1 MLNSILNFLTKKPT
15 WSLFAFLVII
25 GASFLQIQHFSL
37 DASSESL
44 SLDGDNNLELYFD
57 TQKTF
62 GSDESLIISYSAK
75 DGTVLSK
82 EQLTY
87 LRSLRDELL
96 DINGISSVISILDVS
111 LFQSPPLS
119 LVELASDVYTI
130 DNGKADQGLVAKEFQ
145 NSPLYANNIVSSDL
159 KTTALLIPLA
169 TDDHKVLINDD
180 SLKLLIEKIRATMS
194 QYENNAT
201 LYLGGVPM
209 IRNDVIDFIKNDLI
223 IFSLAVV
230 LAMSLMLSLFFQKI
244 RWVLIPIAISII
256 GALFMTGLISAIGW
270 KVTVISAN
278 FFSLLLVMTLSVI
291 IHLVVR
297 YREISSQQTG
307 ISNDEMIRR
316 TINEMIRPC
325 IYTVVTT
332 IAAFASLTASNV
344 QPVIDFGLMM
354 SIGVTVA
361 FILSFIGFAIV
372 MTLLPIT
379 QSSQKP
385 GQFYVLQKLAIATD
399 RGGKQILFGI
409 AIVSAIAIFGLTKLS
424 VENSFIN
431 YFKKDT
437 EIYQGLNFIDKEL
450 GGTIPLEIVF
460 NDLASAYWADASLR
474 DDFHEVHQYLDSIPS
489 IGKVLSIDTFMQVL
503 KESNDGKAP
512 NGFLLILGKNNMPDF
527 AKSQVLKPHISDE
540 TDQIRIVARVKE
552 TTTGLNRN
560 QLIIDIK
567 NELVENFYFS
577 EDDFYFT
584 GTFSLYNN
592 LLQSLFSSQI
602 KTILTVF
609 TIIFMLFM
617 IVFRSI
623 SIALIAV
630 IPNIIP
636 SLIILGLMGLA
647 RIPLDIMTITI
658 AAIAIGIGIDNAIH
672 YISRFKSE
680 LLVEGDYVSSMYRAH
695 NSIGVSMFYTASTV
709 AIGFL
714 VLILSNF
721 IPSIYFG
728 IFMAIAM
735 LSAVVVNLT
744 LLPKLLIFFEPRM
757 NKISLEN
764 KKPHLE

>member
-1 MLNSILNFLTKKPT
+1 MCIR
-15 WSLFAFLVII
+15 
-25 GASFLQIQHFSL
+25 
-37 DASSESL
+37 DRSL
-44 SLDGDNNLELYFD
+44 SLEGDNNLELYFA
-57 TQKTF
+57 TQETF
-62 GSDESLIISYSAK
+62 GSDESLVISYSVN

-82 EQLTY
+82 DHLTS
-87 LRSLRDELL
+87 LRSLRDDLLELE
-96 DINGISSVISILDVS
+96 GVSSVTSILDVS

-119 LVELASDVYTI
+119 LVELVSDVYTI
-130 DNGKADQGLVAKEFQ
+130 ENGKADRSLIAKEFK
-145 NSPLYANNIVSSDL
+145 NSPLYANNLVSEDL

-169 TDDHKVLINDD
+169 TDDPRILIYDE
-180 SLKLLIEKIRATMS
+180 LLEILIKNIRMTMDA
-194 QYENNAT
+194 YRDNAS

-209 IRNDVIDFIKNDLI
+209 IRNDVIDFIKSDLI
-223 IFSLAVV
+223 IFSLAVI
-230 LAMSLMLSLFFQKI
+230 LTMSIMLTILFRQM
-244 RWVLIPIAISII
+244 RWFLIPITISII
-256 GALFMTGLISAIGW
+256 GALFMTGLISSIGW

-297 YREISSQQTG
+297 YREISSQHLEQNNSETIRQTL
-307 ISNDEMIRR
+307 NQMV
-316 TINEMIRPC
+316 RPC
-325 IYTVVTT
+325 LYTVITT
-332 IAAFASLTASNV
+332 IAACASLTASQV

-372 MTLLPIT
+372 MMLLK
-379 QSSQKP
+379 KP
-385 GQFYVLQKLAIATD
+385 KPLREYKKNLILQKLALLSDKKGQSILLGFLIIA
-399 RGGKQILFGI
+399 L
-409 AIVSAIAIFGLTKLS
+409 VSIFGLSKLS

-431 YFKKDT
+431 YFKKNT

-460 NDLASAYWADASLR
+460 NDFASAYWADAGLR
-474 DDFHEVHQYLDSIPS
+474 EEFHDVHNYLDKIPS

-527 AKSQVLKPHISDE
+527 AKSQVLRPHISDE
-540 TDQIRIVARVKE
+540 TGQIRIVARVKE
-552 TTTGLNRN
+552 TTPDLKRN
-560 QLIIDIK
+560 ELILDIK
-567 NELVENFYFS
+567 KSLVEDFYFD

-592 LLQSLFSSQI
+592 LLQSLFASQI
-602 KTILTVF
+602 QTIFTVF
-609 TIIFMLFM
+609 TIIFVLFL

-630 IPNIIP
+630 IPNILP
-636 SLIILGLMGLA
+636 SLIILGVMGFA
-647 RIPLDIMTITI
+647 GIPLDIMTITI

-672 YISRFKSE
+672 YISRFKAE
-680 LLVEGDYVSSMYRAH
+680 LLLDGDFISSMYRAH
-695 NSIGVSMFYTASTV
+695 SSIGVSMFYTATTV

-735 LSAVVVNLT
+735 LSAVIVNLT
-744 LLPKLLIFFEPRM
+744 LLPKLLIIFKPKM
-757 NKISLEN
+757 NKKVL
-764 KKPHLE
+764 

>member
-1 MLNSILNFLTKKPT
+1 MLNSILNFLTKKPIL
-15 WSLFAFLVII
+15 SLLTFLVII
-25 GASFLQIQHFSL
+25 SSSFFQIQHFSL

-57 TQKTF
+57 TQDTF
-62 GSDESLIISYSAK
+62 GSDESLVISYTAK
-75 DGTVLSK
+75 KGTVLSK

-87 LRSLRDELL
+87 LHSLRNDLL
-96 DINGISSVISILDVS
+96 NINGISSVISILDVS

-130 DNGKADQGLVAKEFQ
+130 DNGKADQNLVAKEFQ
-145 NSPLYANNIVSSDL
+145 NSPLYANNIVSADL
-159 KTTALLIPLA
+159 KTTALLVPLA
-169 TDDHKVLINDD
+169 TDDPRDIIDDD
-180 SLKLLIEKIRATMS
+180 SLKQLIKEIRTTMG
-194 QYENNAT
+194 QYQNNAT

-209 IRNDVIDFIKNDLI
+209 IRNDVIDFIKSDLI

-230 LAMSLMLSLFFQKI
+230 LAMSLMLSLFFYKV
-244 RWVLIPIAISII
+244 RWVLMPIAISII

-297 YREISSQQTG
+297 YREILNQQTG
-307 ISNDEMIRR
+307 ISNDEITRR
-316 TINEMIRPC
+316 TLNEMLRPC
-325 IYTVVTT
+325 LYTVVTT
-332 IAAFASLTASNV
+332 IAAFASLTASHV

-361 FILSFIGFAIV
+361 FVLSFVSFAIV
-372 MTLLPIT
+372 MTLFPT
-379 QSSQKP
+379 SQTSHKTEK
-385 GQFYVLQKLAIATD
+385 FYVLQKLAIATD
-399 RGGKQILFGI
+399 KGGKKILLGI
-409 AIVSAIAIFGLTKLS
+409 ALVSAIAVFGLSKLS

-460 NDLASAYWADASLR
+460 NDLASAYWADSSLR
-474 DDFHEVHQYLDSIPS
+474 EDFHDVHQYLDSIPS

-512 NGFLLILGKNNMPDF
+512 NGFLLMLGKNNMPEF
-527 AKSQVLKPHISDE
+527 AKSQVLQPHISDE
-540 TDQIRIVARVKE
+540 TDQIRIIARVKE
-552 TTTGLNRN
+552 TTTDLDRN

-567 NELVENFYFS
+567 KELVERFYFS
-577 EDDFYFT
+577 EDEFYFT

-602 KTILTVF
+602 KTIFTVF
-609 TIIFMLFM
+609 TIIFMLFL

-623 SIALIAV
+623 STALIAV

-680 LLVEGDYVSSMYRAH
+680 LLVDADFEASMYRAH
-695 NSIGVSMFYTASTV
+695 NSIGVSMFYTAATV

-721 IPSIYFG
+721 IPSIFFG

-735 LSAVVVNLT
+735 LSAVFVNLT
-744 LLPKLLIFFEPRM
+744 LLPKLLIFFKPKM
-757 NKISLEN
+757 N
-764 KKPHLE
+764 

>member
-1 MLNSILNFLTKKPT
+1 MLNSILNFLIKKPL
-15 WSLFAFLVII
+15 WSLLAFLII
-25 GASFLQIQHFSL
+25 ICSSILQIQNFSL

-44 SLDGDNNLELYFD
+44 SLDGDNNLELYFS
-57 TQKTF
+57 TQETF
-62 GSDESLIISYSAK
+62 GSDESLVISYSTK
-75 DGTVLSK
+75 EGTVLSK
-82 EQLTY
+82 NQIISLK
-87 LRSLRDELL
+87 SLRDDLL
-96 DINGISSVISILDVS
+96 NIDGVSSVISILDVS

-130 DNGKADQGLVAKEFQ
+130 ENGRADQSLVAQEFK
-145 NSPLYANNIVSSDL
+145 NSPLYANNLVSTDL
-159 KTTALLIPLA
+159 KTTALIIPLA
-169 TDDHKVLINDD
+169 TDDPRVIMDDELLKALIKN
-180 SLKLLIEKIRATMS
+180 IRLTMDGYRD
-194 QYENNAT
+194 QAN
-201 LYLGGVPM
+201 LFLGGVPM
-209 IRNDVIDFIKNDLI
+209 IRNDVINFIRSDLI
-223 IFSLAVV
+223 VFSLAVV
-230 LAMSLMLSLFFQKI
+230 FTMTLILSILFRKI
-244 RWVLIPIAISII
+244 RWVIIPISISII

-297 YREISSQQTG
+297 YREISKQNLQQNNSDTIRETLSQ
-307 ISNDEMIRR
+307 
-316 TINEMIRPC
+316 MIRPC
-325 IYTVVTT
+325 LYTVITT
-332 IAAFASLTASNV
+332 IAAFVSLTASNV

-361 FILSFIGFAIV
+361 FILAFIGFAIV
-372 MTLLPIT
+372 MSLLQTPEPLNGSENNLI
-379 QSSQKP
+379 
-385 GQFYVLQKLAIATD
+385 LQKLALITD
-399 RGGKQILFGI
+399 KKGKSVIISF
-409 AIVSAIAIFGLTKLS
+409 AIVAFIAIFGVNKLS

-431 YFKKDT
+431 YFKKNT

-460 NDLASAYWADASLR
+460 NDLASAYWADSSLR
-474 DDFHEVHQYLDSIPS
+474 EEIHEFHNYLDSLPS

-503 KESNDGKAP
+503 KEANDGKAP

-540 TDQIRIVARVKE
+540 TDQIRMVARVKE
-552 TTTGLNRN
+552 TTSDLQRN

-567 NELVENFYFS
+567 KTLLEEFYFN

-592 LLQSLFSSQI
+592 LLQSLFESQI
-602 KTILTVF
+602 KTVFTVF
-609 TIIFMLFM
+609 CIIFVLFL

-623 SIALIAV
+623 SIAIIAV

-636 SLIILGLMGLA
+636 SLLILGVMGIVG
-647 RIPLDIMTITI
+647 IPLDIMTITI

-680 LLVEGDYVSSMYRAH
+680 LLVDGDYVSSMYKAH
-695 NSIGVSMFYTASTV
+695 NSIGVSMFYTAATV

-714 VLILSNF
+714 VLILSHF

-735 LSAVVVNLT
+735 LSAVIVNLT
-744 LLPKLLIFFEPRM
+744 LLPKLLLIFKPRM
-757 NKISLEN
+757 NKKVL
-764 KKPHLE
+764 

>member
-1 MLNSILNFLTKKPT
+1 MLNSILNFIIRKPV
-15 WSLFAFLVII
+15 WSLIAFLIIVCSSVI
-25 GASFLQIQHFSL
+25 QIQNFSL

-44 SLDGDNNLELYFD
+44 SLEGDNNLELYFA
-57 TQKTF
+57 TQETF
-62 GSDESLIISYSAK
+62 GSDESLVISYSVNN
-75 DGTVLSK
+75 GTVLSK
-82 EQLTY
+82 DHLTS
-87 LRSLRDELL
+87 LRSLRDDLLELE
-96 DINGISSVISILDVS
+96 GVSSVTSILDVS

-119 LVELASDVYTI
+119 LVELVSDVYTI
-130 DNGKADQGLVAKEFQ
+130 DNGKADRSLIAKEFK
-145 NSPLYANNIVSSDL
+145 NSPLYANNLVSEDL

-169 TDDHKVLINDD
+169 TDDPRILIDD
-180 SLKLLIEKIRATMS
+180 ELLEILIKNIRMTMDA
-194 QYENNAT
+194 YRDNAS

-209 IRNDVIDFIKNDLI
+209 IRNDVIDFIKSDLVV
-223 IFSLAVV
+223 FSLAVI
-230 LAMSLMLSLFFQKI
+230 LTMSIMLTILFRQI
-244 RWVLIPIAISII
+244 RWVLIPITISII
-256 GALFMTGLISAIGW
+256 GALFMTGLISSIGW

-297 YREISSQQTG
+297 YREISSQHLEQNNSETIRQTL
-307 ISNDEMIRR
+307 NQMV
-316 TINEMIRPC
+316 RPC
-325 IYTVVTT
+325 LYTVITT
-332 IAAFASLTASNV
+332 IAAFASLTASQV

-372 MTLLPIT
+372 MMLLK
-379 QSSQKP
+379 KP
-385 GQFYVLQKLAIATD
+385 KPLREYKKNLILQKLALLSDKKGQSILLGFLIIA
-399 RGGKQILFGI
+399 L
-409 AIVSAIAIFGLTKLS
+409 VSIFGLSKLS

-431 YFKKDT
+431 YFKKNT

-460 NDLASAYWADASLR
+460 NDFASAYWADAGLR
-474 DDFHEVHQYLDSIPS
+474 EEFHEVHNYLDKIPS

-527 AKSQVLKPHISDE
+527 AKSQVLRPHISDE

-552 TTTGLNRN
+552 TTSDLKRN
-560 QLIIDIK
+560 ELILDIK
-567 NELVENFYFS
+567 KSLVEDFYFD

-592 LLQSLFSSQI
+592 LLQSLFASQI
-602 KTILTVF
+602 QTIFTVF
-609 TIIFMLFM
+609 TIIFVLFL

-630 IPNIIP
+630 IPNILP
-636 SLIILGLMGLA
+636 SLIILGVMGFA
-647 RIPLDIMTITI
+647 GIPLDIMTITI

-672 YISRFKSE
+672 YISRFKAE
-680 LLVEGDYVSSMYRAH
+680 LLLDGDFIMSMYRAH
-695 NSIGVSMFYTASTV
+695 NSIGVSMFYTATTV

-735 LSAVVVNLT
+735 LSAVIVNLT
-744 LLPKLLIFFEPRM
+744 LLPKLLLIFKPRM
-757 NKISLEN
+757 S
-764 KKPHLE
+764 KKVL

>member
-1 MLNSILNFLTKKPT
+1 MLNSIVNFIFKKPF
-15 WSLFAFLVII
+15 WSLIAFSIII
-25 GASFLQIQHFSL
+25 GASALQIQNFSL

-44 SLDGDNNLELYFD
+44 SLDGDNNLELYFA
-57 TQKTF
+57 TQETF

-75 DGTVLSK
+75 NGTVLSID
-82 EQLTY
+82 QLSF
-87 LRSLRDELL
+87 LRLLRDDLL
-96 DINGISSVISILDVS
+96 DIEGISSVISILDVS

-130 DNGKADQGLVAKEFQ
+130 ENGKADQTLVAQEFK
-145 NSPLYANNIVSSDL
+145 NSPLYANNLVSADL

-169 TDDHKVLINDD
+169 TDNPRLIIDD
-180 SLKLLIEKIRATMS
+180 ASLKIIIKNIRSTMDS
-194 QYENNAT
+194 YRDNAT
-201 LYLGGVPM
+201 LFLGGVPM
-209 IRNDVIDFIKNDLI
+209 IRNDVIDYIKRDLI
-223 IFSLAVV
+223 VFSLAVV
-230 LAMSLMLSLFFQKI
+230 FAMSIMLSVFFRKI
-244 RWVLIPIAISII
+244 KWVVIPISISII
-256 GALFMTGLISAIGW
+256 GAIFMTGLISAIGW

-297 YREISSQQTG
+297 YREIANQELEQSNSDVIRQTL
-307 ISNDEMIRR
+307 NQ
-316 TINEMIRPC
+316 MIRPC
-325 IYTVVTT
+325 VYTVITT
-332 IAAFASLTASNV
+332 IAAFASLTSSNV

-361 FILSFIGFAIV
+361 FVLSFIGFTIV
-372 MTLLPIT
+372 MTLL
-379 QSSQKP
+379 QKP
-385 GQFYVLQKLAIATD
+385 KIPKKSEQFFILQRLAQSTD
-399 RGGKQILFGI
+399 KNSKSIIISI
-409 AIVSAIAIFGLTKLS
+409 AIVAVIAIFGLSKLS

-431 YFKKDT
+431 YFKKNT
-437 EIYQGLNFIDKEL
+437 EIYQGLSFIDKEL

-460 NDLASAYWADASLR
+460 DDIASAYWADSSLR
-474 DDFHEVHQYLDSIPS
+474 DDFHEVHNYLDNIPS

-503 KESNDGKAP
+503 KNANEGKAP
-512 NGFLLILGKNNMPDF
+512 NGFLLVLGKNNMPDF

-552 TTTGLNRN
+552 TTSDLDRN

-567 NELVENFYFS
+567 KALVENYYFN

-609 TIIFMLFM
+609 TIIFILFL

-630 IPNIIP
+630 APNIMP
-636 SLIILGLMGLA
+636 SLVILGLMGLVG
-647 RIPLDIMTITI
+647 IPLDIMTITI

-672 YISRFKSE
+672 YISRFKTE
-680 LLVEGDYVSSMYRAH
+680 LLVDSDYVSSMYRAH
-695 NSIGVSMFYTASTV
+695 NSIGVSMFYTAATV

-735 LSAVVVNLT
+735 LSAVIVNLT
-744 LLPKLLIFFEPRM
+744 LLPKLLIIFKPRM
-757 NKISLEN
+757 NKKVL
-764 KKPHLE
+764 

>member
-1 MLNSILNFLTKKPT
+1 MLNSILNFLIKKPL
-15 WSLFAFLVII
+15 WSLFVFLII
-25 GASFLQIQHFSL
+25 ICSSILQIQNFSL

-44 SLDGDNNLELYFD
+44 SLEGDNNLELYLS
-57 TQKTF
+57 TQETF

-75 DGTVLSK
+75 EDTVLSK
-82 EQLTY
+82 DQLIS
-87 LRSLRDELL
+87 LKSLRDDLL
-96 DINGISSVISILDVS
+96 NIDGVSSVISILDVS

-130 DNGKADQGLVAKEFQ
+130 ENGKADQSLVAQEFK
-145 NSPLYANNIVSSDL
+145 NSPLYANNLVSKDL
-159 KTTALLIPLA
+159 KTTALIIPLA
-169 TDDHKVLINDD
+169 TNDPRVLIDGELLKNLIMNIRLTMD
-180 SLKLLIEKIRATMS
+180 SYQDQANLF
-194 QYENNAT
+194 
-201 LYLGGVPM
+201 LGGVPM
-209 IRNDVIDFIKNDLI
+209 IRNDVIDFIRSDLI
-223 IFSLAVV
+223 VFSLAVV
-230 LAMSLMLSLFFQKI
+230 LTMSLMLSILFRKI
-244 RWVLIPIAISII
+244 RWVIIPISISIV

-297 YREISSQQTG
+297 YREISKHNLKLNNSDTIRQTL
-307 ISNDEMIRR
+307 NQ
-316 TINEMIRPC
+316 MIRPC
-325 IYTVVTT
+325 LYTVITT
-332 IAAFASLTASNV
+332 IAAFVSLTASNV

-361 FILSFIGFAIV
+361 FVLAFIGFAIV
-372 MTLLPIT
+372 MSLLQTPE
-379 QSSQKP
+379 SSNESENNLI
-385 GQFYVLQKLAIATD
+385 LQKLALITD
-399 RGGKQILFGI
+399 KKGRLIIVSF
-409 AIVSAIAIFGLTKLS
+409 AIVAFIAIFGVSKLS

-431 YFKKDT
+431 YFKKNT

-460 NDLASAYWADASLR
+460 NDLASAYWADSSLR
-474 DDFHEVHQYLDSIPS
+474 EEFHEVHNYLDSLPS
-489 IGKVLSIDTFMQVL
+489 IGKVLSIDTFMQIL
-503 KESNDGKAP
+503 KDANDGKVP

-540 TDQIRIVARVKE
+540 TGQIRMVARVKE
-552 TTTGLNRN
+552 TTDGLERN
-560 QLIIDIK
+560 QLIVDIK
-567 NELVENFYFS
+567 KTLLEDFYFN
-577 EDDFYFT
+577 EGDFYFT

-602 KTILTVF
+602 KTVFTVF
-609 TIIFMLFM
+609 CIIFVLFL

-623 SIALIAV
+623 SIAAIAV

-636 SLIILGLMGLA
+636 SLVILGLMGLFG
-647 RIPLDIMTITI
+647 IPLDIMTITI

-680 LLVEGDYVSSMYRAH
+680 LLIDGDYVSSMYKAH
-695 NSIGVSMFYTASTV
+695 NSIGVSMFYTAATV

-714 VLILSNF
+714 VLVLSHF

-735 LSAVVVNLT
+735 LSAVIVNLT
-744 LLPKLLIFFEPRM
+744 LLPKLLLIFRPNM
-757 NKISLEN
+757 NRKVL
-764 KKPHLE
+764 

>member
-1 MLNSILNFLTKKPT
+1 MLNSILNFLIKKPL
-15 WSLFAFLVII
+15 WSLFAFLII
-25 GASFLQIQHFSL
+25 ICSSILQIQNFSL

-44 SLDGDNNLELYFD
+44 SLDGDNNLELYLS
-57 TQKTF
+57 TQETF

-75 DGTVLSK
+75 EDTVLSK
-82 EQLTY
+82 DQLIS
-87 LRSLRDELL
+87 LKSLRDDLL
-96 DINGISSVISILDVS
+96 NIDGVSSVISILDVS

-119 LVELASDVYTI
+119 LVELASEVYTI
-130 DNGKADQGLVAKEFQ
+130 ENGKADQNQVAQEFK
-145 NSPLYANNIVSSDL
+145 NSPLYANNLVSKDL
-159 KTTALLIPLA
+159 KTTALIIPLA
-169 TDDHKVLINDD
+169 TDDPRILIDD
-180 SLKLLIEKIRATMS
+180 ELLRTLIKNIRLTMDGYRD
-194 QYENNAT
+194 QAN
-201 LYLGGVPM
+201 LFLGGVPM
-209 IRNDVIDFIKNDLI
+209 IRNDVINFIRSDLI
-223 IFSLAVV
+223 VFSIAVV
-230 LAMSLMLSLFFQKI
+230 LTMTLMLSILFRKI
-244 RWVLIPIAISII
+244 RWVLIPISISII

-297 YREISSQQTG
+297 YREISKQNLEQNNSDTIRQTLSQ
-307 ISNDEMIRR
+307 
-316 TINEMIRPC
+316 MIRPC
-325 IYTVVTT
+325 IYTVITT
-332 IAAFASLTASNV
+332 IAAFVSLTASNV

-361 FILSFIGFAIV
+361 FILAFIGFAIV
-372 MTLLPIT
+372 MSLLQTPE
-379 QSSQKP
+379 SSNESENN
-385 GQFYVLQKLAIATD
+385 FILQKLALITD
-399 RGGKQILFGI
+399 KKSRLIIISFTMVAL
-409 AIVSAIAIFGLTKLS
+409 IAIFGVSKLS

-431 YFKKDT
+431 YFKKNT

-460 NDLASAYWADASLR
+460 NDLASAYWADSSLR
-474 DDFHEVHQYLDSIPS
+474 EEFHQVHNYLDSLPS

-503 KESNDGKAP
+503 KEANDGKAP

-527 AKSQVLKPHISDE
+527 AKTQVLKPHISDE
-540 TDQIRIVARVKE
+540 TDQIRMVARVKE
-552 TTTGLNRN
+552 TTKDLERN

-567 NELVENFYFS
+567 KTLLEEFYFN

-592 LLQSLFSSQI
+592 LLQSLFESQI
-602 KTILTVF
+602 KTVFTVF
-609 TIIFMLFM
+609 SIIFVLFL

-623 SIALIAV
+623 SIAIIAV

-636 SLIILGLMGLA
+636 SLLILGVMGIVG
-647 RIPLDIMTITI
+647 IPLDIMTITI

-680 LLVEGDYVSSMYRAH
+680 LLMDGDYVSSMYKAH
-695 NSIGVSMFYTASTV
+695 NSIGVSMFYTAATV

-714 VLILSNF
+714 VLILSHF

-735 LSAVVVNLT
+735 LSAVIVNLT
-744 LLPKLLIFFEPRM
+744 LLPRLLLIFRPSM
-757 NKISLEN
+757 NKKVL
-764 KKPHLE
+764 

>member
-1 MLNSILNFLTKKPT
+1 MLNSILNFLTKKPIL
-15 WSLFAFLVII
+15 SLLAFLVII
-25 GASFLQIQHFSL
+25 SSSFFQIQHFSL

-57 TQKTF
+57 TQDTF
-62 GSDESLIISYSAK
+62 GSDESLVISYTAK
-75 DGTVLSK
+75 NGTVLSK
-82 EQLTY
+82 EQLAY
-87 LRSLRDELL
+87 LRSLRNDLL
-96 DINGISSVISILDVS
+96 NINGISSVISILDVS

-130 DNGKADQGLVAKEFQ
+130 DNGKADQNLVAKEFQ
-145 NSPLYANNIVSSDL
+145 NSPLYANNIVSADL
-159 KTTALLIPLA
+159 KTTALLVPLA
-169 TDDHKVLINDD
+169 TNDPRDIIDGD
-180 SLKLLIEKIRATMS
+180 SLKQLIKEIRTTMG
-194 QYENNAT
+194 QYQNNAT

-209 IRNDVIDFIKNDLI
+209 IRNDVIDFIKSDLI

-230 LAMSLMLSLFFQKI
+230 LAMSLMLSLFFYKV
-244 RWVLIPIAISII
+244 RWVLMPIAISII

-297 YREISSQQTG
+297 YREILNQQTG
-307 ISNDEMIRR
+307 ISNDEITRR
-316 TINEMIRPC
+316 TLNEMLRPC
-325 IYTVVTT
+325 LYTVVTT
-332 IAAFASLTASNV
+332 IAAFASLTASHV

-361 FILSFIGFAIV
+361 FVLSFVSFAIV
-372 MTLLPIT
+372 MTLFPT
-379 QSSQKP
+379 SQTSNKTEK
-385 GQFYVLQKLAIATD
+385 FYVLQKLAIATD
-399 RGGKQILFGI
+399 KGGKKILLGI
-409 AIVSAIAIFGLTKLS
+409 ALVSAIAVFGLSKLS

-460 NDLASAYWADASLR
+460 NDLASAYWADSSLR
-474 DDFHEVHQYLDSIPS
+474 EDFHDVHQYLDSIPS

-512 NGFLLILGKNNMPDF
+512 NGFLLMLGKNNMPEF
-527 AKSQVLKPHISDE
+527 AKSQVLQPHISDE
-540 TDQIRIVARVKE
+540 TDQIRIIARVKE
-552 TTTGLNRN
+552 TTTDLDRN

-567 NELVENFYFS
+567 KELVERFYFS
-577 EDDFYFT
+577 EDEFYFT

-602 KTILTVF
+602 KTIFSVF
-609 TIIFMLFM
+609 TIIFMLFL

-623 SIALIAV
+623 STALIAV

-680 LLVEGDYVSSMYRAH
+680 LLVDADFEASMYRAH
-695 NSIGVSMFYTASTV
+695 NSIGVSMFYTAATV

-721 IPSIYFG
+721 IPSIFFG

-735 LSAVVVNLT
+735 LSAVFVNLT
-744 LLPKLLIFFEPRM
+744 LLPKLLIFFKPKM
-757 NKISLEN
+757 N
-764 KKPHLE
+764 

>member
-1 MLNSILNFLTKKPT
+1 
-15 WSLFAFLVII
+15 
-25 GASFLQIQHFSL
+25 
-37 DASSESL
+37 
-44 SLDGDNNLELYFD
+44 
-57 TQKTF
+57 
-62 GSDESLIISYSAK
+62 
-75 DGTVLSK
+75 
-82 EQLTY
+82 
-87 LRSLRDELL
+87 
-96 DINGISSVISILDVS
+96 VS

-119 LVELASDVYTI
+119 LVELVSDVYTI
-130 DNGKADQGLVAKEFQ
+130 ENGKADRSLIAKEFK
-145 NSPLYANNIVSSDL
+145 NSPLYANNLVSEDL

-169 TDDHKVLINDD
+169 TDDPRILIDD
-180 SLKLLIEKIRATMS
+180 ELLEILIKNIRMTMDA
-194 QYENNAT
+194 YRDNAS

-209 IRNDVIDFIKNDLI
+209 IRNDVIDFIKSDLVV
-223 IFSLAVV
+223 FSLAVI
-230 LAMSLMLSLFFQKI
+230 LTMSIMLSILFRQI
-244 RWVLIPIAISII
+244 RWVLIPITISII
-256 GALFMTGLISAIGW
+256 GALFMTGLISSIGW

-297 YREISSQQTG
+297 YREISSQHLEQNNSETIRQTL
-307 ISNDEMIRR
+307 NQMV
-316 TINEMIRPC
+316 RPC
-325 IYTVVTT
+325 LYTVITT
-332 IAAFASLTASNV
+332 IAAFASLTASQV

-372 MTLLPIT
+372 MMLLK
-379 QSSQKP
+379 KP
-385 GQFYVLQKLAIATD
+385 KPLREYKKNLILQKLALLSDKKGQSILLGFLIIA
-399 RGGKQILFGI
+399 L
-409 AIVSAIAIFGLTKLS
+409 VSIFGLSKLS

-431 YFKKDT
+431 YFKKNT

-460 NDLASAYWADASLR
+460 NDFASAYWADAGLR
-474 DDFHEVHQYLDSIPS
+474 EEFHEVHNYLDKIPS
-489 IGKVLSIDTFMQVL
+489 VGKVLSIDTFMQVL

-527 AKSQVLKPHISDE
+527 AKSQVLRPHISDE

-552 TTTGLNRN
+552 TTSDLKRN
-560 QLIIDIK
+560 ELILDIK
-567 NELVENFYFS
+567 KSLVEDFYFD

-592 LLQSLFSSQI
+592 LLQSLFASQI
-602 KTILTVF
+602 QTIFTVF
-609 TIIFMLFM
+609 TIIFVLFL

-630 IPNIIP
+630 IPNILP
-636 SLIILGLMGLA
+636 SLIILGVMGFA
-647 RIPLDIMTITI
+647 GIPLDIMTITI

-672 YISRFKSE
+672 YISRFKAE
-680 LLVEGDYVSSMYRAH
+680 LLLDGDFIMSMYRAH
-695 NSIGVSMFYTASTV
+695 NSIGVSMFYTATTV

-735 LSAVVVNLT
+735 LSAVIVNLT
-744 LLPKLLIFFEPRM
+744 LLPKLLLIFKPRM
-757 NKISLEN
+757 S
-764 KKPHLE
+764 KKVL

>member
-1 MLNSILNFLTKKPT
+1 MLNSILNFFTKKPIL
-15 WSLFAFLVII
+15 SLLAFLVLI
-25 GASFLQIQHFSL
+25 GSSFFQIQHFSL

-57 TQKTF
+57 TQETF
-62 GSDESLIISYSAK
+62 GSDESLVISYTAK
-75 DGTVLSK
+75 KGTVLSK

-87 LRSLRDELL
+87 LSSLRGDLL
-96 DINGISSVISILDVS
+96 AINGISSVISILDVS

-130 DNGKADQGLVAKEFQ
+130 DNGKADQNLVAKEFKT
-145 NSPLYANNIVSSDL
+145 SPLYANNIISADL

-169 TDDHKVLINDD
+169 TDDPREIINDD
-180 SLKLLIEKIRATMS
+180 SLKQLIGEIRTTMS
-194 QYENNAT
+194 QYQNNAK

-209 IRNDVIDFIKNDLI
+209 IRNDVIDFIKSDLI

-230 LAMSLMLSLFFQKI
+230 LAMSLMLSLFFHKV

-297 YREISSQQTG
+297 YREILNQQTG
-307 ISNDEMIRR
+307 MSNDEITRR
-316 TINEMIRPC
+316 TLNEMLRPC
-325 IYTVVTT
+325 LYTVVTT

-361 FILSFIGFAIV
+361 FVLSFVSFALV
-372 MTLLPIT
+372 MTLFPT
-379 QSSQKP
+379 SQTSHKTEK
-385 GQFYVLQKLAIATD
+385 FYVLQKLAIATD
-399 RGGKQILFGI
+399 KGGKNIILGI
-409 AIVSAIAIFGLTKLS
+409 ALVSAIAIFGLSKLS

-474 DDFHEVHQYLDSIPS
+474 EDFHNVHQYLDSIPS

-512 NGFLLILGKNNMPDF
+512 NGFLLMLGKNNMPEF

-540 TDQIRIVARVKE
+540 TDQIRIVARIKE
-552 TTTGLNRN
+552 TTTDLDRN
-560 QLIIDIK
+560 QLIIDVK
-567 NELVENFYFS
+567 KELVESFYFS
-577 EDDFYFT
+577 EDEFYFT

-592 LLQSLFSSQI
+592 LLQSLFSSQV
-602 KTILTVF
+602 KTIFTVF
-609 TIIFMLFM
+609 IIIFMLFL

-680 LLVEGDYVSSMYRAH
+680 LLVDADFEASMYRAH
-695 NSIGVSMFYTASTV
+695 NSIGVSMFYTAATV

-735 LSAVVVNLT
+735 LSAVFVNLT
-744 LLPKLLIFFEPRM
+744 LLPKLLIFFKPEM
-757 NKISLEN
+757 N
-764 KKPHLE
+764 

>member
-1 MLNSILNFLTKKPT
+1 MLNSILNFLTKKPIL
-15 WSLFAFLVII
+15 SLLAFLVII
-25 GASFLQIQHFSL
+25 SSSFFQIQHFSL

-57 TQKTF
+57 TQDTF
-62 GSDESLIISYSAK
+62 GSDESLVISYTAK
-75 DGTVLSK
+75 KGTVLSK
-82 EQLTY
+82 EQLAY
-87 LRSLRDELL
+87 LRSLRNDLL
-96 DINGISSVISILDVS
+96 NINGISSVISILDVS

-130 DNGKADQGLVAKEFQ
+130 DNGKADQNLVAKEFQ
-145 NSPLYANNIVSSDL
+145 NSPLYANNIVSADL
-159 KTTALLIPLA
+159 KTTALLVPLA
-169 TDDHKVLINDD
+169 TDDPRDIIDDD
-180 SLKLLIEKIRATMS
+180 SLKQLIKEIRTTMG
-194 QYENNAT
+194 QYQNNAT

-209 IRNDVIDFIKNDLI
+209 IRNDVIDFIKSDLI

-230 LAMSLMLSLFFQKI
+230 LAMSLMLSLFFYKV
-244 RWVLIPIAISII
+244 RWVLMPIAISII

-297 YREISSQQTG
+297 YREILNQQTG
-307 ISNDEMIRR
+307 ISNDEITRR
-316 TINEMIRPC
+316 TLNEMLRPC
-325 IYTVVTT
+325 LYTVVTT
-332 IAAFASLTASNV
+332 IAAFASLTASHV

-361 FILSFIGFAIV
+361 FVLSFVSFAIV
-372 MTLLPIT
+372 MTLFPT
-379 QSSQKP
+379 SQTSHRTEK
-385 GQFYVLQKLAIATD
+385 FYVLQKLAIATD
-399 RGGKQILFGI
+399 KGGKKILLGI
-409 AIVSAIAIFGLTKLS
+409 ALVSAIAVFGLSKLS

-460 NDLASAYWADASLR
+460 NDLASAYWADSSLR
-474 DDFHEVHQYLDSIPS
+474 EDFHDVHQYLDSIPS

-512 NGFLLILGKNNMPDF
+512 NGFLLMLGKNNMPEF
-527 AKSQVLKPHISDE
+527 AKSQVLQPHISDE
-540 TDQIRIVARVKE
+540 TDQIRIIARVKE
-552 TTTGLNRN
+552 TTTDLDRN

-567 NELVENFYFS
+567 KELVERFYFS
-577 EDDFYFT
+577 EDEFYFT

-602 KTILTVF
+602 KTIFTVF
-609 TIIFMLFM
+609 TIIFMLFL

-623 SIALIAV
+623 STALIAV

-680 LLVEGDYVSSMYRAH
+680 LLVDADFEASMYRAH
-695 NSIGVSMFYTASTV
+695 NSIGVSMFYTAATV

-721 IPSIYFG
+721 IPSIFFG

-735 LSAVVVNLT
+735 LSAVFVNLT
-744 LLPKLLIFFEPRM
+744 LLPKLLIFFKPKM
-757 NKISLEN
+757 N
-764 KKPHLE
+764 